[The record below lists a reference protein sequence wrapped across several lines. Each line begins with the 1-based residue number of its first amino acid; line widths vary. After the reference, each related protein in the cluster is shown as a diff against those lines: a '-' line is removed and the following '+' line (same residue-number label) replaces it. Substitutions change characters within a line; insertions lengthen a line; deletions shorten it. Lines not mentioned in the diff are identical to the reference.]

1 MYNNN
6 NQQTIPSATTT
17 EAKIFPILANIGVPI
32 DIMGMITCEMAG
44 FCHIYDD
51 DDDDQSDEVEYDQS
65 DDEEQPGE
73 SNARWKRHYLR
84 AANPCRH
91 AAGTIQ
97 SAETPGYL
105 VCFFPR
111 AHLRT
116 CTRAKFFDQ
125 RFFSIPQPCSLPDSL
140 CQKLQIPLG
149 THIVPQQ
156 CAIVKKNGG
165 YEITVGAALVAAP
178 TAPITVPL
186 REFSINTHR
195 YTG

>member
-1 MYNNN
+1 MYNNEK
-6 NQQTIPSATTT
+6 QHTITSVNTT
-17 EAKIFPILANIGVPI
+17 EAKIFPMLATIGVPI
-32 DIMGMITCEMAG
+32 EIMGMITCEMAG

-51 DDDDQSDEVEYDQS
+51 DDDDQGDEVEYDQS

-84 AANPCRH
+84 AAIPCRH
-91 AAGTIQ
+91 VGGTIQ
-97 SAETPGYL
+97 ISETPGYL

-111 AHLRT
+111 ATMRT

-125 RFFSIPQPCSLPDSL
+125 RFFFIPRPCPLPDSL

-165 YEITVGAALVAAP
+165 YEIAVGAALVAVGAALVATP
-178 TAPITVPL
+178 VE
-186 REFSINTHR
+186 R
-195 YTG
+195 

>member
-6 NQQTIPSATTT
+6 NQQTIPSVTTT

-32 DIMGMITCEMAG
+32 EIMGMITCEMAG

-84 AANPCRH
+84 AAIPCRH
-91 AAGTIQ
+91 VGGTIQ
-97 SAETPGYL
+97 TSETPGYL

-111 AHLRT
+111 ETMRT

-125 RFFSIPQPCSLPDSL
+125 RFFSIPLPCPLPDSL

-165 YEITVGAALVAAP
+165 YEIAVRATTRVAP
-178 TAPITVPL
+178 TAPITVP
-186 REFSINTHR
+186 
-195 YTG
+195 